1 MLLRNRVILFGL
13 GTNVVALHLWGV
25 FVLLGSEFDSE
36 GLADDLRLAR
46 PVLGRVHVEAF
57 KEAAVLVAKL
67 G

>member
-1 MLLRNRVILFGL
+1 MLIRKRVILFGI

-36 GLADDLRLAR
+36 GLADDFRLAR
-46 PVLGRVHVEAF
+46 PILGRIHVEAF
-57 KEAAVLVAKL
+57 KEAAVLVAQL